1 MCPEVRMCH
10 VKCSFVTSRNTVLCF
25 FSRAFHAP
33 PAALPPPF
41 AAAFLGSA
49 CSGGGAGVLPSRR
62 PAAQQLSAAAYR
74 DRGRDLVRERVGR
87 LRSAACSV
95 TPLAG
100 LVFKQHPALC
110 GRSTNFADK
119 HGLLHRCSLV
129 LSLSAVWVWGGDKK
143 STHILEA
150 ASRARR
156 LPNFLVLCIVS
167 PCPGEGCAQ
176 PPYHV

>member
-1 MCPEVRMCH
+1 MKSGSCVIDFYFPRYYVPRMPQ
-10 VKCSFVTSRNTVLCF
+10 R
-25 FSRAFHAP
+25 
-33 PAALPPPF
+33 F

-49 CSGGGAGVLPSRR
+49 CSGGGSGVLPSRW
-62 PAAQQLSAAAYR
+62 PAAQQLSASAYC
-74 DRGRDLVRERVGR
+74 DRGRDLDRQRVGR

-95 TPLAG
+95 TPLAR

-110 GRSTNFADK
+110 GRGTNFADK

-129 LSLSAVWVWGGDKK
+129 LSISAVWVWGGDKK

-156 LPNFLVLCIVS
+156 LPDFLVLCIVS
-167 PCPGEGCAQ
+167 PLSGGGMCTAAVPCVIM
-176 PPYHV
+176 P